1 VLNPDPQAINYR
13 NSSSTLIKFFG
24 GKVKDLEALLI
35 DERLLDGWEP
45 EVRDRMGITIL
56 AFNRT
61 VFAVEK
67 GIPTDPEVLSE
78 LVKEAE
84 AAQGQGGSQAETAV
98 PKTADAENLPVES
111 SS

>member
-1 VLNPDPQAINYR
+1 VSNPTNKPLSH
-13 NSSSTLIKFFG
+13 SSSTLIKFFG
-24 GKVKDLEALLI
+24 GKVKFLEALLI

-45 EVRDRMGITIL
+45 EVRDRMGITII

-61 VFAVEK
+61 VFAVEG

-84 AAQGQGGSQAETAV
+84 AAQGHGGSQAETAV
-98 PKTADAENLPVES
+98 AEAPPAAPPAAVES